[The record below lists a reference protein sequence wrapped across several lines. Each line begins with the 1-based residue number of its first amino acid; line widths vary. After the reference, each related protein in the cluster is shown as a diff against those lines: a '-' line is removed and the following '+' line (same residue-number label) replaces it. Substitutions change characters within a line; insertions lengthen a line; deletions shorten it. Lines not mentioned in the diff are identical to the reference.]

1 MRGSLWLISG
11 AVITKAYLQQSYLLQ
26 NSAQL
31 YPVINTANTAIPADL
46 KIIAVSNTS
55 KTPQTLLVLCLIRLP
70 QYAEGISV
78 SNSKTVERA
87 GRTNRDM
94 KTATTEAKRRSKRQ
108 LENGKLSLCLKVNI
122 RFPFIFKLLIILFYS
137 CVYL

>member
-70 QYAEGISV
+70 QYAEGTSV

-87 GRTNRDM
+87 GRTNRD
-94 KTATTEAKRRSKRQ
+94 
-108 LENGKLSLCLKVNI
+108 LKKPRLKPKEEVN
-122 RFPFIFKLLIILFYS
+122 FNLKM
-137 CVYL
+137 VN